1 MIGGLSEPPPKNAH
15 PAFRYL
21 LLIVTLALVAGA
33 IYLRLTVPPAYRESW
48 NRSLVIAEAALLS
61 VLAYHF
67 RWPAAL
73 TAGLRLLALGWAVF
87 AVFYLLSWLRVS
99 HP

>member
-1 MIGGLSEPPPKNAH
+1 MIGSLSTPPPKSAH
-15 PAFRYL
+15 PAFRYVQL
-21 LLIVTLALVAGA
+21 VVTLALFAGA
-33 IYLRLTVPPAYRESW
+33 IYLRLTALPAYQESW
-48 NRSLVIAEAALLS
+48 NRALVIAVAALLS

-87 AVFYLLSWLRVS
+87 VLFYLFYWS
-99 HP
+99 HVPHP